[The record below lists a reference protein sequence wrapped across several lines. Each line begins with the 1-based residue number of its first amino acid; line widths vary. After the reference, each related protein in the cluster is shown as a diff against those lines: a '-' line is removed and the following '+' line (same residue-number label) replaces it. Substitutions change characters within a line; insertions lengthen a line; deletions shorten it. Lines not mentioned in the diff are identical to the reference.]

1 MIRYEA
7 IRAVD
12 RANLLDDVLAMPAH
26 ARDALFR
33 AESARLE
40 PVDARGVLVCGVGG
54 SAIGADL
61 ARAALGPRLVRP
73 LVTVRDYALPAG
85 ASADDLVLCSSY
97 SGGTEEA
104 LSCFAAAGEVG
115 ARRIVATT
123 GGRLGE
129 EARAAGAPVIPMP
142 AALQPRA
149 AFAYLFVAAIEV
161 AAVAKAGPSLRDE
174 IEAAAMRV
182 SGRVDE
188 LADQAAEIARRLDGV
203 TPLIYGADLTAPLA
217 YRWKTQVNENAK
229 VHAFAHELPEM
240 NHNEIVGWSG
250 GGAPFAAVFLA
261 DPDQHPRKR
270 QRIELTAELVAPG
283 AADVITVETK
293 GETRTERVLAGVML
307 GDLVSLELA
316 ALRGVDPTPVDVIER
331 LKDELGRP

>member
-1 MIRYEA
+1 
-7 IRAVD
+7 
-12 RANLLDDVLAMPAH
+12 
-26 ARDALFR
+26 
-33 AESARLE
+33 
-40 PVDARGVLVCGVGG
+40 
-54 SAIGADL
+54 
-61 ARAALGPRLVRP
+61 
-73 LVTVRDYALPAG
+73 
-85 ASADDLVLCSSY
+85 
-97 SGGTEEA
+97 
-104 LSCFAAAGEVG
+104 
-115 ARRIVATT
+115 
-123 GGRLGE
+123 
-129 EARAAGAPVIPMP
+129 
-142 AALQPRA
+142 
-149 AFAYLFVAAIEV
+149 
-161 AAVAKAGPSLRDE
+161 
-174 IEAAAMRV
+174 MRV

-229 VHAFAHELPEM
+229 VHAFAHEVPEM

-250 GGAPFAAVFLA
+250 AGAPFAAVFLA